1 MPKRRPFK
9 RTDRLNRA
17 ILRALAT
24 AMGRESREEVFQM
37 VTVSDVEVTRD
48 LSLARVYIQVG
59 QEHREEALQALERAA
74 GFLRSRVGAEL
85 HIRQT
90 PELRFMVDDSIDR
103 AERIESILRDIEIP
117 EEATAEGGE

>member
-17 ILRALAT
+17 ILRTLAT
-24 AMGRESREEVFQM
+24 AMGRESREEVLQF
-37 VTVSDVEVTRD
+37 VTVSDVEVTRY
-48 LSLARVYIQVG
+48 LSLARVYVQVG
-59 QEHREEALQALERAA
+59 EDKRDEALEALGRAA

-90 PELRFMVDDSIDR
+90 PELRFMIDDSIDR
-103 AERIESILRDIEIP
+103 AARIASILQEIEIP
-117 EEATAEGGE
+117 AEAVAEGGE